1 MIDDPRLSER
11 VLPALLSVIERGDF
25 TGPVM
30 RKVANECRMSLNT
43 LYSIVPS
50 KNALL
55 HALAVHIQ
63 TKAHAEVVAQTTPGD
78 APRDISRRALHASF
92 DEFTRLP
99 GLALA
104 ALSADPMDS
113 DDPEGRERV
122 VNDQRLTSVPGLA
135 SPFARSDDGW
145 QSGRQQVLTFGWLGT
160 TYSYAR
166 GILSEEEA
174 RRSIDHI
181 VDAAYLLED
190 RNTG

>member
-1 MIDDPRLSER
+1 MTVPRSPMIDDPRLSER

-78 APRDISRRALHASF
+78 A
-92 DEFTRLP
+92 P